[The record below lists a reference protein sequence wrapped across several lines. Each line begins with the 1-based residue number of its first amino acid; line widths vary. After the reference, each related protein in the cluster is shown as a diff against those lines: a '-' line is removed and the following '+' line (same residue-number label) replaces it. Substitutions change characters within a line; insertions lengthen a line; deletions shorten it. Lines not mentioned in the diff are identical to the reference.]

1 MSQPQ
6 IVKAI
11 YAVLLILSAFF
22 VAERVVR
29 GAWSAALWPSLIAA
43 FCVYRLVTMDD
54 DAGA

>member
-43 FCVYRLVTMDD
+43 FCVYRLVTMDH